1 MSMSPQNYIPPPS
14 TLENFPGDPAD
25 IQTPR
30 RREAYLAAAQKLSK
44 TGSFGW
50 RIPSG
55 EVYWSEE
62 TFRIYEYDSATR
74 PTLELILQRV
84 HPEDAGMLKETIERI
99 THERTE
105 FDFEFRLL
113 MPNGSVKHLRAVA
126 HPERDASGEVEFV
139 GAVMDVTA
147 AREAENKVRQIINT
161 VPAQI
166 WTADAGGR
174 IDFISKRQLDYFGET
189 PDRANHGEPGLYVHP
204 DEAAAFREQWQEK
217 ITERRPFELEV
228 RWRRFDGEYRWFL
241 IMASPLLDPAG
252 NVVGWYGNNVDIHGR
267 KQAAEK
273 LRESEAYLAEAQRLS
288 GTGSFAWNPHTAE
301 VRYWSHE
308 CYPMLGFNERDGIPP
323 FESYL
328 QRIHPDDRAVMV
340 GALEAAVR
348 DRSDF
353 VHEYRVILPNGE
365 IRDIHGIGH
374 PVFNASG
381 ELTEFVGSVIDNT
394 ERNRAQEALR
404 ASEERLRLIVDNIPG
419 MLCTHTSE
427 GELEFANQRLLD
439 YTGRTLASMQDW
451 DWVSLIHPDDLAITL
466 QRWSHSVATGEPYA
480 VDHRTRSVTGS
491 YQWFHVTGLPFRD
504 GEGRIVRWYILL
516 SDIDDRKKAE
526 AALSK
531 AQTELAHIT
540 RITTMGEL
548 TASIAHEVN
557 QPLAAVVNN
566 ASACLNFLQSD
577 NPDVDE
583 VRDALAEIVE
593 DAERAGT
600 VITRIRQLAKR
611 TPCEKLLLDL
621 RSVVA
626 DVLLLARGESVARRI
641 PIHTELPD
649 TSLPVKGDR
658 VQLQQVLL
666 NLVVNGMDAMNSVEE
681 SKRTLLIRAS
691 RESRDGKSETVLRV
705 RDSGIGLP
713 AEDMDRLFE
722 AFYTTKPQGMG
733 MGLSISHSIIEAHG
747 GRLWAEPNS
756 EDGATFL
763 FSLPEADTK
772 P

>member
-1 MSMSPQNYIPPPS
+1 M
-14 TLENFPGDPAD
+14 DPAESAD
-25 IQTPR
+25 HCQDASLLQR
-30 RREAYLAAAQKLSK
+30 RGLYLSAAQKLSK

-62 TFRIYEYDSATR
+62 TFRIYEYDPGIQ
-74 PTLELILQRV
+74 PTLELVFQRV
-84 HPEDAGMLKETIERI
+84 HPEDAGMLKETLERI
-99 THERTE
+99 TRERTE

-126 HPERDASGEVEFV
+126 HPEKDASGQVEFV

-147 AREAENKVRQIINT
+147 AKEGENKVRQIINT

-166 WTADAGGR
+166 WTAEAGGR
-174 IDFISKRQLDYFGET
+174 INFISQRQLDYFGLT
-189 PDRANHGEPGLYVHP
+189 LDRASSGEPELYIHP
-204 DEAAAFREQWQEK
+204 DEAAAFREQWQKKIAEK
-217 ITERRPFELEV
+217 RPFELEV

-241 IMASPLLDPAG
+241 VMASPLLDPAG

-273 LRESEAYLAEAQRLS
+273 LRESEAYLAETQKLS

-308 CYPMLGFNERDGIPP
+308 CYPMLGFDEGEGIPP
-323 FESYL
+323 FESYV
-328 QRIHPDDRAVMV
+328 QRVHPEDRAVMV

-348 DRSDF
+348 NRSDF

-374 PVFNASG
+374 PVFDASG
-381 ELTEFVGSVIDNT
+381 ELMEFVGSVIDNT
-394 ERNRAQEALR
+394 ERNRAQAALR

-439 YTGRTLASMQDW
+439 YTGRTLASMRDW
-451 DWVSLIHPDDLAITL
+451 DWVSLIHPHDLAITL

-480 VDHRTRSVTGS
+480 VEHRTRSVTGN
-491 YQWFHVTGLPFRD
+491 YRWFYVTGLPFRD
-504 GEGRIVRWYILL
+504 GDGRIARWYILL

-526 AALSK
+526 AALSQ

-577 NPDVDE
+577 EPDVEE

-593 DAERAGT
+593 DAERAGS
-600 VITRIRQLAKR
+600 VLTRIRQLAKR
-611 TPCEKLLLDL
+611 TASEKLPLDL

-641 PIHTELPD
+641 PIQTELPD

-666 NLVVNGMDAMNSVEE
+666 NLVVNGMDAMNAVDE
-681 SKRTLLIRAS
+681 SQRVLLIQAG
-691 RESRDGKSETVLRV
+691 RESRGGTSETVLKV
-705 RDSGIGLP
+705 RDSGVGLP
-713 AEDMDRLFE
+713 ADGIDRLFE

-756 EDGATFL
+756 EGGASFL
-763 FSLPEADTK
+763 FSLPEVD
-772 P
+772 PQP